1 MGAPSRKMLQSMQ
14 TAPVIFAA
22 FAMIAVVHAAPF
34 PVAETLFEQQESLF
48 DELVQ
53 PTTYEQEQT
62 LYESLVQETA
72 SIDKKAA
79 KAAKAVKKAGK
90 KATKKAFK
98 EKDTGVWNK
107 VTPDSKTA
115 KTNHEEAIKARV
127 KERQDTVLAPAKIE
141 DTANKAEVKETEAQ
155 DKIKKADRTKVEAA
169 QAKAAAAAAKALKT
183 AETTG
188 TKTNEAGITQVHKD
202 LHPDPKQKDQEDRV
216 FAAGMAGAA
225 SGAETFPTN
234 AGKQFTGK
242 AMGNVVVKTGSPK
255 KAAKKAAPKAAKKA
269 DKKK

>member
-1 MGAPSRKMLQSMQ
+1 LQSMQ

-48 DELVQ
+48 DELIQ

-79 KAAKAVKKAGK
+79 KAAKAGNKAGK
-90 KATKKAFK
+90 KTDKKATKEASKDP
-98 EKDTGVWNK
+98 DTGVWNPIK
-107 VTPDSKTA
+107 PDSETA
-115 KTNHEEAIKARV
+115 KTNHEDAIKARV
-127 KERQDTVLAPAKIE
+127 KERQDAVLAPAKIE

-155 DKIKKADRTKVEAA
+155 DKIKKADRAKVEAA

-183 AETTG
+183 AEATG
-188 TKTNEAGITQVHKD
+188 TKTNEAGITQVHKA
-202 LHPDPKQKDQEDRV
+202 LHPDPKQKD
-216 FAAGMAGAA
+216 
-225 SGAETFPTN
+225 
-234 AGKQFTGK
+234 
-242 AMGNVVVKTGSPK
+242 
-255 KAAKKAAPKAAKKA
+255 
-269 DKKK
+269 